1 MDIGACFQQFEKWFS
16 TNHGLR
22 LQAELNTILEDIDWH
37 FWTGTFLQIGSL
49 GQNPWH
55 DNLPFQQQLILSPH
69 QSQTNN
75 LQAHP
80 LHLPFASQSIEVL
93 FSPFTLDLGLEQ
105 MPLLYEYDRV
115 LKSMGLV
122 IVVGVNRL
130 GWWKLSRQMHWGREK
145 QWYQWTPG
153 CSYWRLRHL
162 MTALGYQHYASEFF
176 HYLPP
181 VQSKKCLDYFEGV
194 NRIAKFIAPYPPSF
208 YYLIMQKQEP
218 KLSSTFVYAKTNCR

>member
-1 MDIGACFQQFEKWFS
+1 MDIGACFHQFEKWFS
-16 TNHGLR
+16 SNHGLL
-22 LQAELNTILEDIDWH
+22 LQAELNFILADIDWH
-37 FWTGTFLQIGSL
+37 FWSGTFLQIGSL

-55 DNLPFQQQLILSPH
+55 QHLPLQQQLILSPC
-69 QSQTNN
+69 QSQDAA

-80 LHLPFASQSIEVL
+80 LHLPFSSQSIEVL

-115 LKSMGLV
+115 LKSMGIV
-122 IVVGVNRL
+122 IFMGVNRIGL
-130 GWWKLSRQMHWGREK
+130 WKLSKQMYWGRKK
-145 QWYQWTPG
+145 QWYQRTPG
-153 CSYWRLRHL
+153 QSYWHLRHL
-162 MTALGYQHYASEFF
+162 MGALGYDHYASEFF

-181 VQSKKCLDYFEGV
+181 VQSKSCLNYFEGV

-218 KLSSTFVYAKTNCR
+218 KLNNVFVYANTD